1 MSIPI
6 QDISFEYTKGKG
18 PGGQH
23 RNKTCSAVRATH
35 IPTGVTAYVDG
46 RDQHKNKR
54 KAIKTLEKRIVQAKQ
69 AARAK
74 EKKADRDYKIHNTET
89 IRTYDYSRGIV
100 KDHRT
105 KKTASLKN
113 ILDKGK
119 LDLLR

>member
-1 MSIPI
+1 MSIPN

-35 IPTGVTAYVDG
+35 KPTGLSAYVDG

-54 KAIKTLEKRIVQAKQ
+54 QAIKELEKRLAQKKREHL
-69 AARAK
+69 AA
-74 EKKADRDYKIHNTET
+74 EKKAIRDHKIHNTET
-89 IRTYDYSRGIV
+89 VRTYDFSRGVV

-113 ILDKGK
+113 ILIKGK
-119 LDLLR
+119 LDLLQ